1 MGKIYN
7 YIFNAGFGTGADHSK
22 VYAVNWDKMP
32 DEKPL
37 KLTFSYTSNNT
48 NDTFLETANIYC
60 NLGQSYVIFG
70 SGNSLINYRP
80 DFLGFLTPIGFTVG
94 ATNFQSLTAST
105 ITNPPIYLDRRP
117 YQNTITVEVK
127 TSANQTASYT
137 ATLGNYTLILC
148 FEELD

>member
-7 YIFNAGFGTGADHSK
+7 YIFNAVLGTGADHSK
-22 VYAVNWDKMP
+22 TFAVNWDKMP

-48 NDTFLETANIYC
+48 NDTFAETANIYC
-60 NLGQSYVIFG
+60 NLGQSYIIFG
-70 SGNSLINYRP
+70 SGNSLVNYRP
-80 DFLGFLTPIGFTVG
+80 DFLGFLTPVGFVVG

-117 YQNTITVEVK
+117 YQNTITVEIK
-127 TSANQTASYT
+127 NSASPPANYT
-137 ATLGNYTLILC
+137 ATLGNYTLVLS
-148 FEELD
+148 FEEL

>member
-7 YIFNAGFGTGADHSK
+7 YVFNASLGTGPDHDK
-22 VYAVNWDKMP
+22 VFAVNWDQMP
-32 DEKPL
+32 DYKPF

-48 NDTFLETANIYC
+48 NDTFTEVANIYC
-60 NLGQSYVIFG
+60 NLGQSYNYFG
-70 SGNSLINYRP
+70 SGNSFINYRP

-105 ITNPPIYLDRRP
+105 ITNPPIYLNRRP
-117 YQNTITVEVK
+117 QQNTITIEVH
-127 TSANQTASYT
+127 TSANQTANYT
-137 ATLGNYTLILC
+137 ATLGNYTLILN